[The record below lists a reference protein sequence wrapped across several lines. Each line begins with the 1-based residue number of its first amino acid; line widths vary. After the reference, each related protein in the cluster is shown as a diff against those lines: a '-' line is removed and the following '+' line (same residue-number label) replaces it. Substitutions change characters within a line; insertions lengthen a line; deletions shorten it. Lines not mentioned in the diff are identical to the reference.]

1 VRSSLTLLAAL
12 GAALALA
19 GPGGMRESASGTGE
33 PDLDP
38 NVALE
43 IRAAGPAVAL
53 PDALRRLAAS
63 TSSPTLA
70 RAIRSGLSAPSRA
83 GLGLER
89 LLAPFSYVVLS
100 IERSCP
106 PPAVLAC
113 HPAVR
118 FTGRLRGRTPPGLE
132 RELRAVLLAELGE
145 AGFEALHARRSRD
158 GAELAG
164 RVGSRGETLARWR
177 LDDRVLEVV
186 TGGLAPRAGAAGVG
200 GSAALPETPAGS
212 TPAVLIDVN
221 ASLLASLG
229 GDTSP

>member
-19 GPGGMRESASGTGE
+19 GVGDGADNERPKPG
-33 PDLDP
+33 LDP

-43 IRAAGPAVAL
+43 IRAARPARTLPVAL
-53 PDALRRLAAS
+53 RTLAAD
-63 TSSPTLA
+63 TSSPAVA
-70 RAIRSGLSAPSRA
+70 RAIRAGLAAPARA
-83 GLGLER
+83 GLR
-89 LLAPFSYVVLS
+89 LRPVLAPFSAVVLS
-100 IERSCP
+100 VERACP

-113 HPAVR
+113 RPAVR
-118 FTGRLRGRTPPGLE
+118 FIGRLRS
-132 RELRAVLLAELGE
+132 RASQPTRHEVGDVLVAELE
-145 AGFEALHARRSRD
+145 AAGFENLHAQPGTRS
-158 GAELAG
+158 GLAS
-164 RVGSRGETLARWR
+164 RITSRGETLARWR

-186 TGGLAPRAGAAGVG
+186 TGGLAPRAGAAAVG